1 MLTDLGTGHRH
12 RRRPPPVGSTPVG
25 TPAGSA
31 ADTDAV
37 GVTATDLA
45 ATDGVRRFPPDF
57 LWGAATSAYQIEGGI
72 DLDGRGPSIWD
83 TFAAAGHARGDT
95 GAVAADHRRRMADD
109 VALMARLGLPAYRFS
124 IAWPRVQPD
133 GQGASSQ
140 AGLDFYRALVDELL
154 AHGIEPVATLYHW
167 DLPQA
172 LEDAGGWP
180 HRATADR
187 FGDYAAIVGAGLGDR
202 VRRWTTINEPWCAAM
217 LGYAAGIHAP
227 GRIDPGA
234 AVAAAHHLLLGH
246 GLAVDAL
253 RAEVR
258 AADPE
263 IGITLNPYPV
273 VPATAGADDLEAA
286 RRIDGIANRLW
297 YDPVLLG
304 RYPDDV
310 LADLSTVSD
319 LAHIRDGDL
328 AQISRPI
335 DALGLNYYRR
345 HHVRHV
351 PGASAS
357 PSPWPGS
364 PDVAFTEATD
374 TPTSNGWAVEP
385 DGLYESLVRLDAD
398 YDPPPLHIHENGGA
412 FPDHVGPDGV
422 VHDDDRRAFLDA
434 HLRACHDAIAA
445 GVDLRGFFVWSLLDN
460 FEWAEG
466 YEQRFGIVHV
476 DFATQERV
484 PKDSAL
490 WYRDV
495 VRANALDREPPA
507 PRAPTS

>member
-1 MLTDLGTGHRH
+1 MLTDLETGH
-12 RRRPPPVGSTPVG
+12 RRRPAIGSAEASAAAIPTAG
-25 TPAGSA
+25 TPTADATGVAG
-31 ADTDAV
+31 AD
-37 GVTATDLA
+37 GE
-45 ATDGVRRFPPDF
+45 RRFPAGF
-57 LWGAATSAYQIEGGI
+57 LWGAATSAYQIEGGV

-83 TFAAAGHARGDT
+83 TFAAAGHARGAT
-95 GAVAADHRRRMADD
+95 GTVAADHRRRIADD

-124 IAWPRVQPD
+124 VAWSRVQPT
-133 GQGASSQ
+133 GGGASSA
-140 AGLDFYRALVDELL
+140 AGLDVYRALVDELL

-180 HRATADR
+180 ARDTAAR
-187 FGDYAAIVGAGLGDR
+187 FGDYAAVVGEALGDR
-202 VRRWTTINEPWCAAM
+202 VRRWTTVNEPWCAAM
-217 LGYAAGIHAP
+217 LGYAAAVHAP
-227 GRIDPGA
+227 GRAEPGA

-253 RAEVR
+253 RAHLRVD
-258 AADPE
+258 DPE
-263 IGITLNPYPV
+263 VGITLNPYPV
-273 VPATAGADDLEAA
+273 VPASASDADRDAA
-286 RRIDGIANRLW
+286 RRVDGIANRLW
-297 YDPVLLG
+297 YDPVLRG

-310 LADLSTVSD
+310 LADLATVSD

-328 AQISRPI
+328 AQIARPI

-345 HHVRHV
+345 HHVSQA

-398 YDPPPLHIHENGGA
+398 YDPPPLYVHESGGA
-412 FPDHVGPDGV
+412 FPD
-422 VHDDDRRAFLDA
+422 RRAADGRIHDHDRTAYLDA
-434 HLRACHDAIAA
+434 HLRACHDALAA

-466 YEQRFGIVHV
+466 YTQRFGIVHV
-476 DFATQERV
+476 DFDTLERT

-490 WYRDV
+490 WYRRV
-495 VRANALDREPPA
+495 VRTNSLDAGPTPPPGGGPA
-507 PRAPTS
+507 S